1 MSAARK
7 GPERACPEE
16 GSGSAAVNSG
26 DDAAEAVRGTR
37 ENAVRRLPVMDDSRI
52 VGMVALGELAVERDE
67 QSALAGISAAR
78 PII

>member
-1 MSAARK
+1 M
-7 GPERACPEE
+7 
-16 GSGSAAVNSG
+16 
-26 DDAAEAVRGTR
+26 R

-78 PII
+78 PMT